1 MLDERDLQAIAQLMD
16 RQLDK
21 KLDEKLDTKLSAME
35 QKFDEKLVAMEQ
47 RLDDKMDAK
56 LVAMEQR
63 LDGKMDTKLTT
74 MKQELKTEISHEIRA
89 LIEVEVRGDLKAL
102 SAGHALIIQQ
112 MVKKEDLENFKA
124 DVQTDID
131 FLKAIVRQH
140 STEIEQLKRA
150 Q

>member
-1 MLDERDLQAIAQLMD
+1 MLDEKDLQAIAQLMD

-35 QKFDEKLVAMEQ
+35 QKFDAKLVAMEQ
-47 RLDDKMDAK
+47 RLDD
-56 LVAMEQR
+56 R
-63 LDGKMDTKLTT
+63 MDTKLTT

>member
-47 RLDDKMDAK
+47 RLDD
-56 LVAMEQR
+56 R
-63 LDGKMDTKLTT
+63 MDTKLTT

>member
-21 KLDEKLDTKLSAME
+21 KLDEKLDTKLSVME
-35 QKFDEKLVAMEQ
+35 QKF
-47 RLDDKMDAK
+47 DAK

-63 LDGKMDTKLTT
+63 LDDRMDTKLTT